1 MPVPDRW
8 NRWTGAGTGTG
19 TTGTGTPVAISPRR
33 SKRVRV
39 LQCATQM
46 CSCTHLHSLSRA
58 SAGRRGTARRS
69 GAAAPTSCHDHREVG
84 AAWWLPSLLRTFG
97 VLCSWSFFSF
107 GTLALLLGLWLLSA
121 CLAGGILLLLSLG
134 CSSRVWHC
142 RDIPDNMHRGHSS
155 APHVGVRGPTR
166 RPAQPRPPTTECLPV
181 SYGPGAGG
189 AASPGPPLPMSAIS
203 RGVPWLALLVW
214 RGTPMC
220 SLCRRRRR
228 HPHLT
233 TPSSTRSHA
242 RVTLEDGLHAP
253 RTHEC

>member
-1 MPVPDRW
+1 VTAAPANALQHHHHQLRTLQGG
-8 NRWTGAGTGTG
+8 RCRRHRRCRAHGSIERGAGASLT
-19 TTGTGTPVAISPRR
+19 ACELLHRNR
-33 SKRVRV
+33 SM
-39 LQCATQM
+39 QSGM
-46 CSCTHLHSLSRA
+46 
-58 SAGRRGTARRS
+58 GRR
-69 GAAAPTSCHDHREVG
+69 PKHD
-84 AAWWLPSLLRTFG
+84 
-97 VLCSWSFFSF
+97 
-107 GTLALLLGLWLLSA
+107 GTLLFLWNPQEP
-121 CLAGGILLLLSLG
+121 
-134 CSSRVWHC
+134 RKVT
-142 RDIPDNMHRGHSS
+142 S
-155 APHVGVRGPTR
+155 APKLHCNPSYVGVRGPTR

-189 AASPGPPLPMSAIS
+189 AASPGPPLPMSATS